1 MTMSETK
8 TIETVNIKRRQVL
21 AGATGVVGAVG
32 AAFVAVPFLGSWQ
45 PSEKAK
51 AAGAPVDADISGL
64 QPGQMMT
71 LNWRGKPVWIVRR
84 TPEMLERLASLDEVV
99 RDPNSNESIQPEYCQ
114 NPLRSLNPE
123 FLVVVG
129 ICTHLGCAPLY
140 RPAINSPDMSAGWR
154 GGFFCP
160 CHGSSFD
167 LAGRVFRSVPA
178 PTNLEIP
185 PYMFLTETQ
194 VRVGEDSESG
204 GQA

>member
-21 AGATGVVGAVG
+21 AGATGVVGAIG
-32 AAFVAVPFLGSWQ
+32 ATFVAVPFVGSWQ

-51 AAGAPVDADISGL
+51 AAGAPVDADISAL

-71 LNWRGKPVWIVRR
+71 LSWRGKPVWIVHR
-84 TPEMLERLASLDEVV
+84 TPEMLERLATLDEFL
-99 RDPNSNESIQPEYCQ
+99 RDPNSELSTQPEYCQ
-114 NPLRSLNPE
+114 NPTRARRPE
-123 FLVVVG
+123 YLVVVG

-140 RPAINSPDMSAGWR
+140 RPAPNSADMAENWR

-167 LAGRVFRSVPA
+167 LAGRVFKSVPA

-185 PYMFLTETQ
+185 PYRFLSEGRI
-194 VRVGEDSESG
+194 RVGEDDVDG

>member
-71 LNWRGKPVWIVRR
+71 LSWRGKPVWIVRR
-84 TPEMLERLASLDEVV
+84 TPEMLERLTTLDEFL
-99 RDPNSNESIQPEYCQ
+99 RDPDSSESIQPDYCQ
-114 NPLRSLNPE
+114 NPSRALKPE
-123 FLVVVG
+123 YLVVVG

-140 RPAINSPDMSAGWR
+140 RPAVNSTDMAEDWR

-185 PYMFLTETQ
+185 PYMYLSETH
-194 VRVGEDSESG
+194 VRVGEDAESG